1 MQALVREAV
10 FYRLPGL
17 LQLISSA
24 SMAPSP
30 GTREVWDSVY
40 VETGFSSM
48 QGEQL
53 QQLERS
59 KVRAVL
65 YCWCCCRFGTAQHY
79 PLRGCIATRPVVRG
93 APALSDQ

>member
-1 MQALVREAV
+1 MLHALLLQRRQMQALVREAA

-59 KVRAVL
+59 KVR
-65 YCWCCCRFGTAQHY
+65 G
-79 PLRGCIATRPVVRG
+79 RGMGRG
-93 APALSDQ
+93 

>member
-59 KVRAVL
+59 KVSAAHVILLVPHRRL
-65 YCWCCCRFGTAQHY
+65 
-79 PLRGCIATRPVVRG
+79 
-93 APALSDQ
+93 